1 MKCHSILCLLVIIGG
16 QSWVQASP
24 EAETLSVD
32 ELTAEHR
39 SAKPEPFLDKIA
51 AFFAGN
57 TRKQDK
63 PTYQHGA
70 ASVPRPQYVR
80 PPVPPKPPVRPPNL
94 LKRPPSKPQPVYGHD
109 QSSAASSNFNSF
121 ASPGAGGGGFSPPG
135 AGGFASPGAG
145 GGGGK
150 NFQKC
155 LSNLFK
161 LVQTCLNLS
170 KLVQTCSN
178 LFKLV

>member
-16 QSWVQASP
+16 QYSGVQASP

-51 AFFAGN
+51 AFFSGN

-94 LKRPPSKPQPVYGHD
+94 LKRPPPPNKPQPVYSAGNKID
-109 QSSAASSNFNSF
+109 QNPSASSNFNSF
-121 ASPGAGGGGFSPPG
+121 ASPGAGGG
-135 AGGFASPGAG
+135 
-145 GGGGK
+145 K
-150 NFQKC
+150 NFQF
-155 LSNLFK
+155 LFNIITIK
-161 LVQTCLNLS
+161 NSS
-170 KLVQTCSN
+170 KNKSL
-178 LFKLV
+178 

>member
-16 QSWVQASP
+16 QYSWVKASP

-51 AFFAGN
+51 AFFSGN

-94 LKRPPSKPQPVYGHD
+94 LKRPPPPPNKPQPVYSAGNKID
-109 QSSAASSNFNSF
+109 QNPSASSNFNSF
-121 ASPGAGGGGFSPPG
+121 ASPGAGGG
-135 AGGFASPGAG
+135 
-145 GGGGK
+145 K
-150 NFQKC
+150 NFQFLLNNNKKFA
-155 LSNLFK
+155 LFA
-161 LVQTCLNLS
+161 Q
-170 KLVQTCSN
+170 
-178 LFKLV
+178 

>member
-1 MKCHSILCLLVIIGG
+1 MKCHLIFCLLVIGVC

-51 AFFAGN
+51 AFFSGN

-63 PTYQHGA
+63 PTYQQHGA

-94 LKRPPSKPQPVYGHD
+94 LKRPPPKPQPVYSGHD
-109 QSSAASSNFNSF
+109 QSSSASSNFNSF
-121 ASPGAGGGGFSPPG
+121 ASPGAGGGG
-135 AGGFASPGAG
+135 
-145 GGGGK
+145 GK
-150 NFQKC
+150 NFEKYSYKIKEFIRKFQKISHIFWSQNH
-155 LSNLFK
+155 L
-161 LVQTCLNLS
+161 
-170 KLVQTCSN
+170 
-178 LFKLV
+178 

>member
-51 AFFAGN
+51 AFFSGN

-94 LKRPPSKPQPVYGHD
+94 LKRPPPPNKPQPVYSAGNKID
-109 QSSAASSNFNSF
+109 QNPSASSNFNSF
-121 ASPGAGGGGFSPPG
+121 ASPGAGGG
-135 AGGFASPGAG
+135 
-145 GGGGK
+145 K
-150 NFQKC
+150 NFQF
-155 LSNLFK
+155 LFNNNK
-161 LVQTCLNLS
+161 KFIKKQKAC
-170 KLVQTCSN
+170 K
-178 LFKLV
+178 

>member
-1 MKCHSILCLLVIIGG
+1 MKCHLIFCLLVIGVC

-51 AFFAGN
+51 AFFSGN

-63 PTYQHGA
+63 PTYQQHGA

-94 LKRPPSKPQPVYGHD
+94 LKRPPPKPQPVYSGHD
-109 QSSAASSNFNSF
+109 QSSSASSNFNSF
-121 ASPGAGGGGFSPPG
+121 ASPGAGGGG
-135 AGGFASPGAG
+135 
-145 GGGGK
+145 GK
-150 NFQKC
+150 NFEKY
-155 LSNLFK
+155 LLYKKSVISKVRKHVFSISK
-161 LVQTCLNLS
+161 MAKKSIFAPEKSPKIAFLV
-170 KLVQTCSN
+170 
-178 LFKLV
+178 F